1 MIHMMLKYLK
11 QTKKNLP
18 VIVSKD
24 MMVTT
29 LKIEGIITKVMTI
42 TIELMDIIVTTTTGL
57 RIENIMDT
65 MVDNTMT
72 IVTMGMI
79 RDRHTIGEREEEIMK
94 IVGEEI
100 IDLLGGGMIEIVA
113 GDIIIMIGGKM
124 IEDKTQVHMN
134 LLRQHQHHMINLDKT
149 L

>member
-1 MIHMMLKYLK
+1 MDIK
-11 QTKKNLP
+11 
-18 VIVSKD
+18 VAI
-24 MMVTT
+24 
-29 LKIEGIITKVMTI
+29 LKIESIITKVMTI

-57 RIENIMDT
+57 RIENITDT

-72 IVTMGMI
+72 IVTMI
-79 RDRHTIGEREEEIMK
+79 RDHHTIGEIEEEIMK

-100 IDLLGGGMIEIVA
+100 IDLLGGGMIEIVT

-134 LLRQHQHHMINLDKT
+134 LLLQHHMINLDKT

>member
-1 MIHMMLKYLK
+1 MDIK
-11 QTKKNLP
+11 
-18 VIVSKD
+18 VAI
-24 MMVTT
+24 
-29 LKIEGIITKVMTI
+29 LKIESIITKVMTF
-42 TIELMDIIVTTTTGL
+42 TIEIMDIIVTTTTGL

-79 RDRHTIGEREEEIMK
+79 RDRPTIGEIGEEIMK

-100 IDLLGGGMIEIVA
+100 IDLLGGGMIEIVR
-113 GDIIIMIGGKM
+113 GDLIIMIGGKR

-134 LLRQHQHHMINLDKT
+134 LLHQHHMINQVET
-149 L
+149 LLQYEIW

>member
-1 MIHMMLKYLK
+1 M
-11 QTKKNLP
+11 
-18 VIVSKD
+18 
-24 MMVTT
+24 
-29 LKIEGIITKVMTI
+29 G
-42 TIELMDIIVTTTTGL
+42 TTTTGL
-57 RIENIMDT
+57 QTENIMDT

-72 IVTMGMI
+72 IVTMGI
-79 RDRHTIGEREEEIMK
+79 RDRHTIGEIEEEIMK

-100 IDLLGGGMIEIVA
+100 IDLLGGGMKEIVT

-124 IEDKTQVHMN
+124 IEDKTQVHMS